1 MKTMNK
7 EKGVHLPPW
16 SEVIGVYHALRNNGS
31 FTFIMIG
38 KKSVVFPRDSVEA
51 ELARK
56 QLNRKLLKR
65 KIGMLRT
72 DPNTGHLFVRIMEK
86 REALYDLPSSDEEGT
101 FQAFLPRQKRGDR
114 IRLRTEQP

>member
-1 MKTMNK
+1 MMNR
-7 EKGVHLPPW
+7 ENGVHLSPW
-16 SEVIGVYHALRNNGS
+16 SELVGIYYGLRDEGP

-38 KKSVVFPRDSVEA
+38 EKSVVFPKDSVEA

-72 DPNTGHLFVRIMEK
+72 DPNTGHLFVRVMEK

>member
-1 MKTMNK
+1 MKMMNK
-7 EKGVHLPPW
+7 KKGVHLPPW
-16 SEVIGVYHALRNNGS
+16 SEVIGVYHALRNNGP

-38 KKSVVFPRDSVEA
+38 KNSVVFPRDSVEA

-72 DPNTGHLFVRIMEK
+72 DPNTGHLFVRVIKK

-101 FQAFLPRQKRGDR
+101 FQAFLPRKKAGDR
-114 IRLRTEQP
+114 ARSRMNQP